1 MEMDLYTQYDI
12 ASAKLKKI
20 SKAYCCLTKTTSL
33 TATPSATSGTSVT
46 ITIACGDS
54 SMIVAAVI
62 TSAVI
67 SNINDLVDALNNNL
81 GKIATFTTDGTDITG
96 EFKQFVFYGVNECDD
111 LTLAIQVNA

>member
-33 TATPSATSGTSVT
+33 TATPSSTSGTTVDVEISCGDIAT
-46 ITIACGDS
+46 DITIS
-54 SMIVAAVI
+54 SL
-62 TSAVI
+62 SI
-67 SNINDLVDALNNNL
+67 SSINDLLNALNDNL

-96 EFKQFVFYGVNECDD
+96 EFKQFVFYSINECDNPV
-111 LTLAIQVNA
+111 LAISVS